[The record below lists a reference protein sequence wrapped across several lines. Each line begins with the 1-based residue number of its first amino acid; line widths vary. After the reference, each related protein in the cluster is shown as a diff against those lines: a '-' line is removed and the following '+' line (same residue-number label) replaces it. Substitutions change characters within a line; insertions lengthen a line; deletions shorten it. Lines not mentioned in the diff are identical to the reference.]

1 MEYYLG
7 IDGGGSK
14 TASIIQDGEGRTLGS
29 GIGGSGNLANTNDLT
44 LRRSVRDSVQ
54 EALLSAQLP
63 TETRFEAVCA
73 GMAGH
78 SAQDR
83 REAFTGFLTAT
94 FPANRHTVLPDYET
108 AYWGATEGAPG
119 IIVIAGTGAVSYG
132 RNSDGKSCKE
142 DGLGFLLGDR
152 GSGFNLGIRV
162 LRHTLDEMKASRSDP
177 LSIAVLKHTEAKS
190 QGEILQ
196 WLYGNFT
203 PARVAS
209 LAPIVGELAES
220 GDDGAMGY
228 LAEMSRHLRH
238 AVRQVRHT
246 LLLPRD
252 VAVYPLGGLWNLGS
266 FFQSEFIDP
275 QWRGDGKV
283 SVNSEALPGGRFE
296 IAIPKGDAAFGA
308 ALLARA
314 GGESVV

>member
-1 MEYYLG
+1 MAYFLG

-14 TASIIQDGEGRTLGS
+14 TAATVQDAEGRVLGS
-29 GIGGSGNLANTNDLT
+29 GVGGSGNLANTNDLT

-54 EALLSAQLP
+54 EALLAANLP
-63 TETRFEAVCA
+63 AETKFESICA

-78 SAQDR
+78 SAKER
-83 REAFTGFLTAT
+83 REAFEGFLKAN
-94 FPANRHTVLPDYET
+94 FPAQRYLVTPDYIT

-132 RNSDGKSCKE
+132 RNFEGKSCKE

-162 LRHTLDEMKASRSDP
+162 LRHTLDEMKAARTDP
-177 LSIAVLKHTEAKS
+177 LSEAVLKHTQAKS
-190 QGEILQ
+190 QSEILQ

-220 GDDGAMGY
+220 GDNAARSH

-275 QWRGDGKV
+275 QWRGDDKI
-283 SVNSEALPGGRFE
+283 SISSESLPGGRFVV
-296 IAIPKGDAAFGA
+296 ATPKFDAAYGA
-308 ALLARA
+308 ALLARNS
-314 GGESVV
+314 ENETY